1 MLDSKIESKT
11 CDFIDLGKA
20 LLYKDLGRLR
30 PVTKKRDG
38 SCHMRRRLYGRS
50 RPYNALDTIQMMPN
64 LMTVPNVCWLS
75 DPSGES
81 VVILTL
87 PLEQS
92 CFSYVLY
99 SLYNL
104 ENIGLDHK
112 RILS

>member
-50 RPYNALDTIQMMPN
+50 RPYNALDTIQTMPN
-64 LMTVPNVCWLS
+64 PMTVPKRLLAKRPFGRVGCNPNNV
-75 DPSGES
+75 
-81 VVILTL
+81 
-87 PLEQS
+87 
-92 CFSYVLY
+92 
-99 SLYNL
+99 
-104 ENIGLDHK
+104 
-112 RILS
+112 